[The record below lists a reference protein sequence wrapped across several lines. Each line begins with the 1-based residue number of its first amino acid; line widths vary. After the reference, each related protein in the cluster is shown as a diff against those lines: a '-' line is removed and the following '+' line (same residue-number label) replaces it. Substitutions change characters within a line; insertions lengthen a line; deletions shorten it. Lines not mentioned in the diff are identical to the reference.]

1 MLWVDT
7 HRPNSLGKLT
17 FHGEVTKKLKSLGTS
32 EELPHLLFYGPPGAG
47 KLNPLTILT
56 PN

>member
-7 HRPNSLGKLT
+7 HRPNSLSKLT
-17 FHGEVTKKLKSLGTS
+17 LHEEVTKKLQSLGNS

-47 KLNPLTILT
+47 KLTHICIKI
-56 PN
+56 